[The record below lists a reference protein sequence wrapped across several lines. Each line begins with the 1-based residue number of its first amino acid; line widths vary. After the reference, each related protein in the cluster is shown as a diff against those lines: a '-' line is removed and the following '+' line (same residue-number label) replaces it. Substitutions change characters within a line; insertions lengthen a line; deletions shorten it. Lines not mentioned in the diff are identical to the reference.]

1 MPLASETLGPVEWA
15 LLGISIVLGV
25 MVARW
30 FPWRGAVEEDE
41 ADERK
46 PVTEK
51 ETVNSGPSARVGQL
65 EVRLHDFAREVEAR
79 LETRAAQLDR
89 LVAAA
94 DHEIIRLKELLSD
107 VPRLAERRPPDI
119 VIGSAPKAAL
129 QTGVSRESGQ
139 SACSALSPAER
150 EMAGHLQGAGFSI
163 PEIAHM
169 VGKPPEVVQ
178 SALRAA

>member
-1 MPLASETLGPVEWA
+1 MPLADTLSGTEWA

-30 FPWRGAVEEDE
+30 LPRRGPVDQEQDEEESAVE
-41 ADERK
+41 
-46 PVTEK
+46 K
-51 ETVNSGPSARVGQL
+51 EVAHSAPAARVAQL

-94 DHEIIRLKELLSD
+94 DHEIIRLQELLSD
-107 VPRLAERRPPDI
+107 VPRAGDPRRPDI
-119 VIGSAPKAAL
+119 VVGASKSSNQIGDSADGRQPPNA
-129 QTGVSRESGQ
+129 EI
-139 SACSALSPAER
+139 SPAEA
-150 EMAGHLQGAGFSI
+150 EMAGHLRDAGFSVS
-163 PEIAHM
+163 EIAHM
-169 VGKPPEVVQ
+169 VGRPAEVVE